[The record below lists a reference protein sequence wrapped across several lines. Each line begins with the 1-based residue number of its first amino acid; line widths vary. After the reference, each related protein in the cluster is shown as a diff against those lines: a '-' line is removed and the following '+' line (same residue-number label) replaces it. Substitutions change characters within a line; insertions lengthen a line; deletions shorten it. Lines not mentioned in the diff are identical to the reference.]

1 MSSIYESPD
10 GGKTVFVREGN
21 INVPLD
27 MFIQRRDQMRK
38 QQCWSDIHSAAK
50 TDAALQDLLDRA
62 EVYYKLKYSHAK
74 D

>member
-27 MFIQRRDQMRK
+27 TFIERRYQMRK

-50 TDAALQDLLDRA
+50 TDTILQDLLDRV
-62 EVYYKLKYSHAK
+62 EVYYKLKYGHAT